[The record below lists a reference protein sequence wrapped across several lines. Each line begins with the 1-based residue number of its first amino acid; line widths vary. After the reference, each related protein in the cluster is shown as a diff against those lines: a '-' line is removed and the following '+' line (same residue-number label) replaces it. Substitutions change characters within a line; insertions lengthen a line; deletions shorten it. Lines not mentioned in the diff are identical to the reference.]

1 MASGTAQGRNLA
13 IDMLRALT
21 MTLMIFVNDF
31 WKVHDVPQWMEHAKW
46 GVDFMGLADFVY
58 PAFLFCVGMSVPYA
72 IENRYRKGYSGE
84 STAGHILLRTLSLLI
99 MGAFIGNSEAR
110 LAPDFTL
117 YSIGFYWL
125 AAVASFFLVWNA
137 YPKDSSRKQSVL
149 FTCLK
154 ILGGIC
160 LLLLALTYRKPD
172 GKVFDTSFSI
182 LGGIAWTYL
191 VAATI
196 YFFCRDNLRK
206 LLPLWIAV
214 LAVCVLTQRMRPEMG
229 GTAILDFPRPNFLE
243 GMLRVLHIGTGGGV
257 FLALSGL
264 LVSVV
269 TEKLNSGST
278 QSVIPGQQSV
288 IPGQQSVIPGLTG
301 NLSQGRRT
309 LIGLAAAAA
318 ALLLGILTRHWWIAA
333 KLGITLPCCFF
344 VSAAAIG
351 LYTLLRWLNA
361 RGLSHWFVVI
371 RPAGTATLTTYM
383 IPYVFYGFADITGI
397 VLPDWLTHGTMSLV
411 NCFCFALIVVAVTG
425 LLQRLHLK
433 LKV

>member
-1 MASGTAQGRNLA
+1 MEKPATPGRNLA

-31 WKVHDVPQWMEHAKW
+31 WKIHDVPHWMEHARW
-46 GVDFMGLADFVY
+46 GEDFMGLADFVY

-84 STAGHILLRTLSLLI
+84 ATAGHILLRVLSLLI
-99 MGAFIGNSEAR
+99 MGAFLGNSEAR

-117 YSIGFYWL
+117 YRIGTYWL
-125 AAVASFFLVWNA
+125 VAVASFFLVWNA
-137 YPKDSSRKQSVL
+137 YPKNPSSRQSVL

-154 ILGGIC
+154 IVGGLC
-160 LLLLALTYRKPD
+160 LLFLAVTYRKPD
-172 GKVFDTSFSI
+172 GGVFDTSFSI

-191 VAATI
+191 VAATV

-206 LLPLWIAV
+206 TIPVWLAV
-214 LAVCVLTQRMRPEMG
+214 LAVCVLLQRLRPELG
-229 GTAILDFPRPNFLE
+229 GKPILDLPRPNFLE
-243 GMLRVLHIGTGGGV
+243 GMLRILHIGNGGAV

-269 TEKLNSGST
+269 TEKIAG
-278 QSVIPGQQSV
+278 
-288 IPGQQSVIPGLTG
+288 
-301 NLSQGRRT
+301 LSQGKRT
-309 LIGLAAAAA
+309 ALGLGT
-318 ALLLGILTRHWWIAA
+318 ALASFLLGVFTHKFWIAA
-333 KLGITLPCCFF
+333 KLGITLPCCLF
-344 VSAAAIG
+344 VMAAAIA

-361 RGLSHWFVVI
+361 KGLSGWFAII

-383 IPYVFYGFADITGI
+383 IPYVYYGFADITGI
-397 VLPDWLTHGTMSLV
+397 VLPDWLTHGPMGLV
-411 NCFCFALIVVAVTG
+411 NSFCFALIVVATVG
-425 LLQRLHLK
+425 LLQKLHLK

>member
-1 MASGTAQGRNLA
+1 MDPSSSQAPQAPGRNLA

-31 WKVHDVPQWMEHAKW
+31 WKIHDVPQWMEHAKR

-72 IENRYRKGYSGE
+72 IENRYRKGFSGE
-84 STAGHILLRTLSLLI
+84 STAGHILLRVLSLLI
-99 MGAFIGNSEAR
+99 MGAFLGNSEAR

-117 YSIGFYWL
+117 YRIGVYWL
-125 AAVASFFLVWNA
+125 LAVASFFLVWNA
-137 YPKDSSRKQSVL
+137 YPKNPTRKQKTL

-154 ILGGIC
+154 IVGGLC
-160 LLLLALTYRKPD
+160 LLFLALTYRKPE

-191 VAATI
+191 VAATV
-196 YFFCRDNLRK
+196 YYFCRDNVK
-206 LLPLWIAV
+206 KILPIWIAV
-214 LAVCVLTQRMRPEMG
+214 LAVCVLTQRLRPEMG
-229 GTAILDFPRPNFLE
+229 GAPILDFPRPNFLE
-243 GMLRVLHIGTGGGV
+243 GMLRVLHIGNGGAV

-269 TEKLNSGST
+269 TEKLT
-278 QSVIPGQQSV
+278 PAVIPGTTSNV
-288 IPGQQSVIPGLTG
+288 NPGLTG
-301 NLSQGRRT
+301 GLRL
-309 LIGLAAAAA
+309 LIGLGTALAC
-318 ALLLGILTRHWWIAA
+318 LLLGIFTRHFWIAA
-333 KLGITLPCCFF
+333 KLGLTLPCCFF
-344 VSAAAIG
+344 VAAAAIF
-351 LYTLLRWLNA
+351 LYTLFRFLNA
-361 RGLSHWFVVI
+361 KGYSKWFAII

-397 VLPDWLTHGTMSLV
+397 VLPDWLTHGPMGLV
-411 NCFCFALIVVAVTG
+411 NSFCFALIVVAIVG
-425 LLQRLHLK
+425 ILQKLHLK

>member
-1 MASGTAQGRNLA
+1 MEKETSQGRNLA

-31 WKVHDVPQWMEHAKW
+31 WKIHDVPQWMEHAKW
-46 GVDFMGLADFVY
+46 GEDFMGLADFVY

-84 STAGHILLRTLSLLI
+84 STAGHILLRVLSLLI

-117 YSIGFYWL
+117 YRIGVYWL
-125 AAVASFFLVWNA
+125 VAVASFFLIWNA
-137 YPKDSSRKQSVL
+137 YPKNPTRKQKTL

-154 ILGGIC
+154 ILGGLC
-160 LLLLALTYRKPD
+160 LLFLAVTYRKPD

-191 VAATI
+191 VAATV
-196 YFFCRDNLRK
+196 YYFCRDNVK
-206 LLPLWIAV
+206 KILPIWLAV
-214 LAVCVLTQRMRPEMG
+214 LAVCILTQRLRPEMG
-229 GTAILDFPRPNFLE
+229 GAPILDFPRPNFLE
-243 GMLRVLHIGTGGGV
+243 GMLRVLHIGTGGAV

-264 LVSVV
+264 LVSVF
-269 TEKLNSGST
+269 TEKLA
-278 QSVIPGQQSV
+278 GQ
-288 IPGQQSVIPGLTG
+288 P
-301 NLSQGRRT
+301 QGKRT
-309 LIGLAAAAA
+309 LIGLGTALAC
-318 ALLLGILTRHWWIAA
+318 LLLGMFTRRWWIAA

-344 VSAAAIG
+344 VAAAAIF
-351 LYTLLRWLNA
+351 LYTLFRFLNA
-361 RGLSHWFVVI
+361 RGLSGWFAVI

-397 VLPDWLTHGTMSLV
+397 VLPDWLTHGPMGLV
-411 NCFCFALIVVAVTG
+411 NSFCFALIVVAIVG
-425 LLQRLHLK
+425 ILQKLHLK

>member
-1 MASGTAQGRNLA
+1 MERAAPQGRNLA

-31 WKVHDVPQWMEHAKW
+31 WKIHDVPQWMEHAKW

-72 IENRYRKGYSGE
+72 IESRYRKGCSGE

-117 YSIGFYWL
+117 YRIGTYWL
-125 AAVASFFLVWNA
+125 VAVAAFFLVWNA
-137 YPKDSSRKQSVL
+137 YPKNPSRRQSIL

-154 ILGGIC
+154 IVGGIL
-160 LLLLALTYRKPD
+160 LLLLAITYRKPE

-191 VAATI
+191 VAATV
-196 YFFCRDNLRK
+196 YYFCRDNLKK
-206 LLPLWIAV
+206 LIPLWVAV
-214 LAVCVLTQRMRPEMG
+214 LAVCILTQRLRPEMG
-229 GTAILDFPRPNFLE
+229 GAPILDFPRPNFLE
-243 GMLRVLHIGTGGGV
+243 GMLRVLHIGNGGAV

-264 LVSVV
+264 LVSVI
-269 TEKLNSGST
+269 TEKIAPL
-278 QSVIPGQQSV
+278 P
-288 IPGQQSVIPGLTG
+288 
-301 NLSQGRRT
+301 QGKRI
-309 LIGLAAAAA
+309 LLGFAAAVA
-318 ALLLGILTRHWWIAA
+318 ALLLGILTRRWWIAA
-333 KLGITLPCCFF
+333 KLGLTLPCCFF
-344 VSAAAIG
+344 VSAAAIAI
-351 LYTLLRWLNA
+351 YTLLRFLNS
-361 RGLSHWFVVI
+361 RNLSGWFAII

-383 IPYVFYGFADITGI
+383 IPYVFYGMADLTGI
-397 VLPDWLTHGTMSLV
+397 VLPDWLTHGTMGLV
-411 NCFCFALIVVAVTG
+411 NSFCFALIVVAVVG
-425 LLQRLHLK
+425 ILQKLHLK

>member
-1 MASGTAQGRNLA
+1 MERAAPQGRNLA

-31 WKVHDVPQWMEHAKW
+31 WKIHDVPQWMEHAKW

-72 IENRYRKGYSGE
+72 IESRYRKGCSGE

-117 YSIGFYWL
+117 YRIGTYWL
-125 AAVASFFLVWNA
+125 VAVAAFFLIWNA
-137 YPKDSSRKQSVL
+137 YPKNPSRRQSIL

-154 ILGGIC
+154 IVGGIL
-160 LLLLALTYRKPD
+160 LLLLAITYRKPD

-191 VAATI
+191 VAATV
-196 YFFCRDNLRK
+196 YYFCRDNLKK
-206 LLPLWIAV
+206 LIPLWVAV
-214 LAVCVLTQRMRPEMG
+214 LAVCILTQRLRPEMG
-229 GTAILDFPRPNFLE
+229 GVPILDFPRPNFLE
-243 GMLRVLHIGTGGGV
+243 GMLRVLHIGNGGAV

-264 LVSVV
+264 LVSVI
-269 TEKLNSGST
+269 TEKIGPL
-278 QSVIPGQQSV
+278 P
-288 IPGQQSVIPGLTG
+288 
-301 NLSQGRRT
+301 QGKRI
-309 LIGLAAAAA
+309 LLGFAAAVA
-318 ALLLGILTRHWWIAA
+318 ALLLGILTRRWWIAA
-333 KLGITLPCCFF
+333 KLGLTLPCCFF
-344 VSAAAIG
+344 VSAAAIAI
-351 LYTLLRWLNA
+351 YTLLRFLNS
-361 RGLSHWFVVI
+361 RNLSGWFAII

-383 IPYVFYGFADITGI
+383 IPYVFYGMADLTGI
-397 VLPDWLTHGTMSLV
+397 VLPDWLTHGTMGLV
-411 NCFCFALIVVAVTG
+411 NSFCFALIVVAVVG
-425 LLQRLHLK
+425 ILQKLHLK

>member
-1 MASGTAQGRNLA
+1 MEKPATPGRNLA

-31 WKVHDVPQWMEHAKW
+31 WKIHDVPHWMEHARW
-46 GVDFMGLADFVY
+46 GEDFMGLADFVY

-84 STAGHILLRTLSLLI
+84 ATAGHILLRVLSLLI
-99 MGAFIGNSEAR
+99 MGAFLGNSEAR

-117 YSIGFYWL
+117 YRIGTYWL
-125 AAVASFFLVWNA
+125 VAVASFFLVWNA
-137 YPKDSSRKQSVL
+137 YPKNPSSRQSVL

-154 ILGGIC
+154 IVGGLC
-160 LLLLALTYRKPD
+160 LLFLAVTYRKPD
-172 GKVFDTSFSI
+172 GGVFDTSFSI

-191 VAATI
+191 VAATV

-206 LLPLWIAV
+206 TIPVWLAV
-214 LAVCVLTQRMRPEMG
+214 LAVCVLLQRLRPELG
-229 GTAILDFPRPNFLE
+229 GKPILDLPRPNFLE
-243 GMLRVLHIGTGGGV
+243 GMLRILHIGNGGAV

-269 TEKLNSGST
+269 TEKIAG
-278 QSVIPGQQSV
+278 
-288 IPGQQSVIPGLTG
+288 
-301 NLSQGRRT
+301 LSQGKRT
-309 LIGLAAAAA
+309 ALGLGT
-318 ALLLGILTRHWWIAA
+318 ALASFLLGVFTHKFWIAA
-333 KLGITLPCCFF
+333 KLGITLPCCLF
-344 VSAAAIG
+344 VMAAAIA

-361 RGLSHWFVVI
+361 KGLSGWFAII

-383 IPYVFYGFADITGI
+383 IPYVYYGFADITGI
-397 VLPDWLTHGTMSLV
+397 VLPDWLTHGPMGLV
-411 NCFCFALIVVAVTG
+411 NSFCFALIVVATVG
-425 LLQRLHLK
+425 FLQKLHLK

>member
-1 MASGTAQGRNLA
+1 MEKPATPGRNLA

-31 WKVHDVPQWMEHAKW
+31 WKIHDVPHWMEHARW
-46 GVDFMGLADFVY
+46 GEDFMGLADFVY

-84 STAGHILLRTLSLLI
+84 ATAGHILLRVLSLLI
-99 MGAFIGNSEAR
+99 MGAFLGNSEAR

-117 YSIGFYWL
+117 YRIGSYWL
-125 AAVASFFLVWNA
+125 VAVASFFLVWNA
-137 YPKDSSRKQSVL
+137 YPKNPSCRQSVL

-154 ILGGIC
+154 IVGGLC
-160 LLLLALTYRKPD
+160 LLFLAVTYRKPD
-172 GKVFDTSFSI
+172 GGVFDTSFSI

-191 VAATI
+191 VAATV

-206 LLPLWIAV
+206 TIPVWLAV
-214 LAVCVLTQRMRPEMG
+214 LAVCVLLQRLRPELG
-229 GTAILDFPRPNFLE
+229 GKPILDLPRPNFLE
-243 GMLRVLHIGTGGGV
+243 GMLRILHIGNGGAV

-269 TEKLNSGST
+269 TEKIAG
-278 QSVIPGQQSV
+278 
-288 IPGQQSVIPGLTG
+288 
-301 NLSQGRRT
+301 LSQGKRT
-309 LIGLAAAAA
+309 ALGLGT
-318 ALLLGILTRHWWIAA
+318 ALASFLLGVFTHKFWIAA
-333 KLGITLPCCFF
+333 KLGITLPCCLF
-344 VSAAAIG
+344 VMAAAIA

-361 RGLSHWFVVI
+361 KGLSGWFAII

-383 IPYVFYGFADITGI
+383 IPYVYYGFADITGI
-397 VLPDWLTHGTMSLV
+397 VLPDWLTHGPMGLV
-411 NCFCFALIVVAVTG
+411 NSFCFALIVVATVG
-425 LLQRLHLK
+425 LLQKLHLK

>member
-1 MASGTAQGRNLA
+1 MDKPATPGRNLA

-31 WKVHDVPQWMEHAKW
+31 WKIHDVPHWMEHARW
-46 GVDFMGLADFVY
+46 GEDFMGLADFVY

-84 STAGHILLRTLSLLI
+84 ATAGHILLRVLSLLI
-99 MGAFIGNSEAR
+99 MGAFLGNSEAR

-117 YSIGFYWL
+117 YRIGTYWL
-125 AAVASFFLVWNA
+125 VAVASFFLVWNA
-137 YPKDSSRKQSVL
+137 YPKNPSSRQSVL

-154 ILGGIC
+154 IVGGLC
-160 LLLLALTYRKPD
+160 LLFLAVTYRKPD
-172 GKVFDTSFSI
+172 GGVFDTSFSI

-191 VAATI
+191 VAATV

-206 LLPLWIAV
+206 TIPVWLAV
-214 LAVCVLTQRMRPEMG
+214 LAVCVLLQRLRPELG
-229 GTAILDFPRPNFLE
+229 GKPILDLPRPNFLE
-243 GMLRVLHIGTGGGV
+243 GILRILHIGNGGAV

-269 TEKLNSGST
+269 TEKIAG
-278 QSVIPGQQSV
+278 
-288 IPGQQSVIPGLTG
+288 
-301 NLSQGRRT
+301 LSQGKRT
-309 LIGLAAAAA
+309 ALGLGT
-318 ALLLGILTRHWWIAA
+318 ALASFLLGVFTHKFWIAA
-333 KLGITLPCCFF
+333 KLGITLPCCLF
-344 VSAAAIG
+344 VMAAAIA

-361 RGLSHWFVVI
+361 KGLSGWFAII

-383 IPYVFYGFADITGI
+383 IPYVYYGFADITGI
-397 VLPDWLTHGTMSLV
+397 VLPDWLTHGPMGLV
-411 NCFCFALIVVAVTG
+411 NSFCFALIVVATVG
-425 LLQRLHLK
+425 LLQQLHLK